1 MWHWRYVGLRAAGT
15 LASVVGL
22 ENDDLGVNGERALS
36 SKVEDIS
43 KPRVRALPYESMIS
57 NRIRRLRQIY

>member
-43 KPRVRALPYESMIS
+43 KPRVRALPYESMYS
-57 NRIRRLRQIY
+57 